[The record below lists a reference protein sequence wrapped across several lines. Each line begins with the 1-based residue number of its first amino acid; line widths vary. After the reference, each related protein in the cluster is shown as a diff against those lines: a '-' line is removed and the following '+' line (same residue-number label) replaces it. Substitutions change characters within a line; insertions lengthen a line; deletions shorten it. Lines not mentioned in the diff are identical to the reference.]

1 LPCQRPWD
9 GRDVDLTLDNVT
21 IRNTDTN
28 GVSMTTTKGQV
39 VASFNNVRIDGTPVA
54 IAALGLVRA
63 NVDNA
68 MLVHNLTGIMTTGS
82 DNMINVDNTKISYA
96 KTGVMGIDGSIV
108 RISNSV
114 ITQNATGLQA
124 NGGSIVSMSGNSLTG
139 NTTDG
144 VFTASMPK
152 L

>member
-1 LPCQRPWD
+1 MAATSEN
-9 GRDVDLTLDNVT
+9 VNLTLDNVT
-21 IRNTDTN
+21 IRNIDTN

-68 MLVHNLTGIMTTGS
+68 MLVHNSTGIMITGRTTS
-82 DNMINVDNTKISYA
+82 SMSTIAKISYA
-96 KTGVMGIDGSIV
+96 KTGVMGLDGSIV
-108 RISNSV
+108 RVSNSV

-124 NGGSIVSMSGNSLTG
+124 DGGSIVSMSGNSLTG
-139 NTTDG
+139 NTMDG
-144 VFTASMPK
+144 VFTVSMPK

>member
-1 LPCQRPWD
+1 MS
-9 GRDVDLTLDNVT
+9 T
-21 IRNTDTN
+21 IR
-28 GVSMTTTKGQV
+28 
-39 VASFNNVRIDGTPVA
+39 
-54 IAALGLVRA
+54 
-63 NVDNA
+63 
-68 MLVHNLTGIMTTGS
+68 
-82 DNMINVDNTKISYA
+82 KISYA

-114 ITQNATGLQA
+114 ITQNATGLAA